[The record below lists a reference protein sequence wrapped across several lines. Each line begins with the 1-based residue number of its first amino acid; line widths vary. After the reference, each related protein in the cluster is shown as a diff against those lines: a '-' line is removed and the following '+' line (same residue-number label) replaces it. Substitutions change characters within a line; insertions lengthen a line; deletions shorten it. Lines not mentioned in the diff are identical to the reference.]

1 MPAPMTMSEIN
12 AMEFFHGKL
21 KDDGIHFTWAHAVND
36 YSKLKSSLKG
46 IAMFINCNTA
56 NLLFIAVVIKLRYR
70 TFNSH

>member
-21 KDDGIHFTWAHAVND
+21 KDDGIQFTWAHAVND

-46 IAMFINCNTA
+46 IAMFKN
-56 NLLFIAVVIKLRYR
+56 K
-70 TFNSH
+70 